1 MKIMKI
7 MWWYYHFNMIM
18 IWTYCVIID
27 NYIYKYIHI
36 DVMRCWVCSPT
47 SQPPYHRFHHG
58 FHGWYEKYERGKGFL
73 DIDVKQGCS
82 FTSMNKPQLLGFWS
96 LTFSNEL
103 FSCTGGGWANVSPE
117 FMKLWDLASR
127 ALKQIHTNHSRHWG
141 EVGVVGVDE
150 YWWVRCAVQHQQD
163 LWLNGYHSI
172 SGSYREK
179 IPRGRVYRRKT
190 RLGCLGPWMN
200 SFSIWRRDKATERP
214 GHWREVVVL
223 QQPVSNVQERFFLPC
238 SVLRE
243 TFCVIQ
249 PHKMGST
256 CCDY

>member
-1 MKIMKI
+1 MGGMK
-7 MWWYYHFNMIM
+7 NMNGGKDSLILM
-18 IWTYCVIID
+18 L
-27 NYIYKYIHI
+27 N
-36 DVMRCWVCSPT
+36 
-47 SQPPYHRFHHG
+47 
-58 FHGWYEKYERGKGFL
+58 RG
-73 DIDVKQGCS
+73 V
-82 FTSMNKPQLLGFWS
+82 TSMNKPQLLGFWS

-163 LWLNGYHSI
+163 LWLDGYHSI

-223 QQPVSNVQERFFLPC
+223 QQPVSNVQERFFLPVRFSRKL
-238 SVLRE
+238 SVSFNHIKWAVPAVTISLLFE
-243 TFCVIQ
+243 QICWE
-249 PHKMGST
+249 
-256 CCDY
+256 